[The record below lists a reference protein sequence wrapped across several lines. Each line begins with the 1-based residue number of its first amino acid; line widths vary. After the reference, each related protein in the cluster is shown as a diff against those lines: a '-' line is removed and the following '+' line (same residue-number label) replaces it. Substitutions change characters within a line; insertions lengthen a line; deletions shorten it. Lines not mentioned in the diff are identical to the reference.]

1 MSELNK
7 SLPVSDETGDQTLN
21 IEHKSIPAATGITNQ
36 KSEIVD
42 VFIIGGGPI
51 GLACGIEAKRAGL
64 SYVIVEKGCLVN
76 SLYHY
81 PINMTFFSTSERLEI
96 GGVPFMSLNAKP
108 NRAEALE
115 YYRRVAVQ
123 FHLNV
128 RLFEAVEQVKQD
140 LADNDKTSYVIQT
153 SKAAY
158 KACYIIVATGFYDI
172 PNLMNVPGEDLPKV
186 SHYYTDPAFY
196 AFQKVLVVG
205 GNNSAVDAALECW
218 RKGAHVSMVLRD
230 AEIGHRV
237 KYWARPDIVNRIAE
251 GSIKA
256 YSKAAVAAIRDLE
269 VDVLTQDG
277 LVTIGNDFV
286 LAMTGYQPNFN
297 FLRFLGVQLTND
309 SKLHPIHNT
318 ETMETNQPG
327 LYLAGVVCGGMDTHV
342 WFIENSREHAIKIVN
357 DIKNKVRKPL

>member
-1 MSELNK
+1 MIESNTSEISN
-7 SLPVSDETGDQTLN
+7 
-21 IEHKSIPAATGITNQ
+21 H
-36 KSEIVD
+36 KSEIID
-42 VFIIGGGPI
+42 VLIIGGGPI

-64 SYVIVEKGCLVN
+64 SYVIIEKGCLVN

-81 PINMTFFSTSERLEI
+81 PVNMTFFSTSERLEI

-115 YYRRVAVQ
+115 YYRRVTVQ
-123 FHLNV
+123 FHLNT
-128 RLFEAVEQVKQD
+128 RLFETVENVRRSQSESDANAYSHYVVR
-140 LADNDKTSYVIQT
+140 TSRSMYAARYVV
-153 SKAAY
+153 
-158 KACYIIVATGFYDI
+158 VATGFYDI
-172 PNLMNVPGEDLPKV
+172 PNLLNVHGEDLPKV

-196 AFQKVLVVG
+196 AFQKILVVG

-218 RKGAHVSMVLRD
+218 RKGANVTMVLRD

-256 YSKAAVAAIRDLE
+256 YANAAVAAIREEE
-269 VDVLTQDG
+269 VDIQTLYG
-277 LVTIGNDFV
+277 LVTIQNDFV
-286 LAMTGYQPNFN
+286 LAMTGYQPNFS
-297 FLRFLGVQLTND
+297 FLRLLGVQLTED
-309 SKLHPIHNT
+309 SKLHPMHNT

-342 WFIENSREHAIKIVN
+342 WFIENSRDHAVKIIS
-357 DIKNKVRKPL
+357 DIKNKAFKAL